1 MLLRRAMAKI
11 GRNDPC
17 PCGSG
22 KKNKKCC
29 LGTHGVPAERA
40 VSAVEPIKPP
50 QHVCHSCGNELDEL
64 NHRADR
70 ILDEL
75 LDDRVDDAEAH
86 CHEFIRDLP
95 GEAEGLDLLAMVC
108 EARGQRRR
116 ALELLRQASDI
127 AHANPEYD
135 AETRLLMRQRIEEL
149 EAGA

>member
-1 MLLRRAMAKI
+1 MAKI

-29 LGTHGVPAERA
+29 LGTDASLAERA
-40 VSAVEPIKPP
+40 VSAINPIEPH
-50 QHVCHSCGNELDEL
+50 QHVCHSCGDEIDEL
-64 NHRADR
+64 NGRADR

-75 LDDRVDDAEAH
+75 LDDRVDDAEAL
-86 CHEFIRDLP
+86 CHEFIRDFP

-108 EARGQRRR
+108 EARGQRQR
-116 ALELLRQASDI
+116 ALELLRQASEI

-135 AETRLLMRQRIEEL
+135 AETRLLMRQRIAEL
-149 EAGA
+149 EASA